1 MQLQPKV
8 LIAGLLRLLARL
20 PLPVLHGFAVL
31 PGWLAWL
38 IPNGR
43 RRIAA
48 ANLAACF
55 PDWDAATR
63 HRLLRRNLVETGKL
77 FLELGPLWQWD
88 GRRVLDLIVSVEGE
102 EAWRAA
108 LAQGRGLIG
117 ITPHLGSWEIAGLYI
132 SSRYPTT
139 ILYRP
144 SPSRLDIDPLIS
156 AARGRLGARMT
167 PTDAAGVRTLFQAL
181 KAGEVVGILPD
192 QDPGREA
199 GVFAPFFGQPA
210 NTMTLVSRLA
220 MKHQCPVYLGYAERL
235 PRGRGYRFH
244 LEPLPAVVSEGPL
257 EASVAAV
264 NAAVEKAVRQLPEQY
279 LWTYKRFKTR
289 PPGAP
294 ALY

>member
-1 MQLQPKV
+1 MQPKTI
-8 LIAGLLRLLARL
+8 IAGLLRFLACL

-43 RRIAA
+43 RRVAA
-48 ANLAACF
+48 ANLAACL
-55 PDWDAATR
+55 PDWGPTAR
-63 HRLLRRNLVETGKL
+63 SQLLRRNLVETGKT
-77 FLELGPLWQWD
+77 FLELGPLWRWN
-88 GRRVLDLIVSVEGE
+88 GRRVLDLILTVEGE
-102 EAWRAA
+102 EDWRAA

-144 SPSRLDIDPLIS
+144 SRLDIDPVIS

-167 PTDAAGVRTLFQAL
+167 ATDAAGVRTLFRAL
-181 KAGEVVGILPD
+181 KAGEVVCILPD
-192 QDPGREA
+192 QDPGKEA

-210 NTMTLVSRLA
+210 STMVLVSRLA
-220 MKHQCPVYLGYAERL
+220 MKHRCPVYLGYAERL
-235 PRGRGYRFH
+235 PRGRGYRFR

-264 NAAVEKAVRQLPEQY
+264 NAAVEKAVRRLPEQY